1 MRMKQMESSNKQ
13 SVSGKSLTP
22 AASNRKGAKWKKTI
36 VLDMMLAPALILTF
50 IFSYIPMAGLVMAFQ
65 NYRPALGMTGSEWIG
80 FDHFKF
86 LFSIDENVQV
96 IWNTVIIAG
105 LKMVANLIIPFIFAL
120 LLNEIRK
127 MLFKRVVQTIVYMP
141 HFLSWVLVGGILID
155 LLAQDGGLVN
165 QTLTGVF
172 GMKPIFF
179 LGDGDWFRFVV
190 VVSDV
195 WKEFGFNT
203 IVFLAAL
210 SGINPSLY
218 EAAEVD
224 GAGRWQQTWSI
235 TIPSMLPITIV
246 VGTLALGN
254 ILNGGFDQIFNL
266 YNALVYDKGDII
278 DTFVYRYGI
287 IGGKFSFSTAVGL
300 FKSVVSFVLIVI
312 AYRMAYKLANY
323 RIF

>member
-1 MRMKQMESSNKQ
+1 MRMK
-13 SVSGKSLTP
+13 VS
-22 AASNRKGAKWKKTI
+22 KWKKTI
-36 VLDMMLAPALILTF
+36 ILDIMLAPALILTL

-65 NYRPALGMTGSEWIG
+65 NYKPALGMTGSQWIG
-80 FDHFKF
+80 LDHFEF
-86 LFSIDENVQV
+86 LFSIPENIQL
-96 IWNTVIIAG
+96 IWNTLIIAG
-105 LKMVANLIIPFIFAL
+105 MKMAANLIVPFIFAL
-120 LLNEIRK
+120 LLNEIRRIFFRR
-127 MLFKRVVQTIVYMP
+127 MVQTIVYMP

-155 LLAQDGGLVN
+155 LLAQNGGLVN
-165 QTLTGVF
+165 QTLTSVF

-179 LGDGDWFRFVV
+179 MGDGDWFRFVV

-210 SGINPSLY
+210 AGINPSLY
-218 EAAEVD
+218 EAAEAD
-224 GAGRWQQTWSI
+224 GAGRWQQTWAI
-235 TIPSMLPITIV
+235 TMPSMLPITIV
-246 VGTLALGN
+246 VGTLALGS

-266 YNALVYDKGDII
+266 YNALVFDKGDII

-300 FKSVVSFVLIVI
+300 FKSIVSLVLIVM

>member
-1 MRMKQMESSNKQ
+1 MK
-13 SVSGKSLTP
+13 VS
-22 AASNRKGAKWKKTI
+22 KWKKTI
-36 VLDMMLAPALILTF
+36 ILDIMLAPALILTL

-65 NYRPALGMTGSEWIG
+65 NYKPALGMTGSQWIG
-80 FDHFKF
+80 LDHFEF
-86 LFSIDENVQV
+86 LFSIPENIQL
-96 IWNTVIIAG
+96 IWNTLIIAG
-105 LKMVANLIIPFIFAL
+105 MKMAANLIVPFIFAL
-120 LLNEIRK
+120 LLNEIRRIFFRR
-127 MLFKRVVQTIVYMP
+127 MVQTIVYMP

-155 LLAQDGGLVN
+155 LLAQNGGLVN
-165 QTLTGVF
+165 QTLTSVF

-179 LGDGDWFRFVV
+179 MGDGDWFRFVV

-210 SGINPSLY
+210 AGINPSLY
-218 EAAEVD
+218 EAAEAD
-224 GAGRWQQTWSI
+224 GAGRWQQTWAI
-235 TIPSMLPITIV
+235 TMPSMLPITIV
-246 VGTLALGN
+246 VGTLALGS

-266 YNALVYDKGDII
+266 YNALVFDKGDII

-300 FKSVVSFVLIVI
+300 FKSIVSLVLIVM